1 MEKYLKEGNEW
12 MTLEEKKM
20 DSLTIRYMIK
30 KKKTAPNSVNSSFL
44 VSPPLAYEHAFLIL
58 NA

>member
-30 KKKTAPNSVNSSFL
+30 KKNQ
-44 VSPPLAYEHAFLIL
+44 PPIL
-58 NA
+58 

>member
-20 DSLTIRYMIK
+20 DSLNIRYMIK
-30 KKKTAPNSVNSSFL
+30 KKTSPQFCKFIFSSL
-44 VSPPLAYEHAFLIL
+44 PSLSL
-58 NA
+58 